1 MATSDLVLLQR
12 QDNVAVISL
21 NDPSTLNAL
30 TQGMVEQI
38 AAALTS
44 AMKDARA
51 IVLRGEGRAF
61 CAGFN
66 IGPTLDLAD
75 PDFDAG
81 AVLETHLNG
90 LMLDL
95 RRSPVPIVTA
105 VRGVAVG
112 AGASLALS
120 GDLVVAGRKASF
132 LHSFT
137 RVGLVPD
144 AGASWFLA
152 RAVGRVRAMELTLL
166 GDRLDATTAMNWGLV
181 NRVVEDDQ
189 VDACALDLA
198 ARLAAGPALA
208 LAKTREAIWSALESS
223 FPTQIELE
231 RRLQREAGRSPEF
244 REGVAA
250 FREKRAPRFA

>member
-1 MATSDLVLLQR
+1 MATSDLVLLRR
-12 QDNVAVISL
+12 QDNVAVVSL

-30 TQGMVEQI
+30 TQAMVEQI
-38 AAALTS
+38 AAALKS
-44 AMKDARA
+44 AMNDARA
-51 IVLRGEGRAF
+51 IVLRGEGRGF

-105 VRGVAVG
+105 VRGVAAG
-112 AGASLALS
+112 AGASLALA
-120 GDLVVAGRKASF
+120 GDLVVAGSKASF
-132 LHSFT
+132 LNSFT

-189 VDACALDLA
+189 VDACALELA

-208 LAKTREAIWSALESS
+208 LARTREAIWAALESS